1 MKKLTTTELIDLRD
15 TLYTLVDMGRIEA
28 AEADDILSRAGLT
41 KTGPNQWIDEEGSTY
56 TLK

>member
-28 AEADDILSRAGLT
+28 GEADDILSRAGLT
-41 KTGPNQWIDEEGSTY
+41 KTGPDQWTDEEGSTY
-56 TLK
+56 ALK